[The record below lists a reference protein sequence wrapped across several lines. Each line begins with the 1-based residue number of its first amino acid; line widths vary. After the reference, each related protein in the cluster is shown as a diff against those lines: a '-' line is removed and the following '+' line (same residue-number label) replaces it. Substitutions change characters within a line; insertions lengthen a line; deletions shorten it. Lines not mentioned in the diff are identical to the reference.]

1 MPAPLAGDGPVTE
14 SGAGRGQRMPSA
26 GVTPLAAVR
35 SGIRRGAQGLAWYV
49 KGVMG
54 EDAWDKYRAHHE
66 AAHGAADPAHPG
78 ERMMTE
84 REFWRDQTDRQDA
97 NPQGRC
103 C

>member
-1 MPAPLAGDGPVTE
+1 MAPET
-14 SGAGRGQRMPSA
+14 GRGQRMPPA
-26 GVTPLAAVR
+26 GRTPLDAVLR
-35 SGIRRGAQGLAWYV
+35 GIRRAARSVAWYV

-66 AAHGAADPAHPG
+66 AAHPAGDPEHPG

>member
-1 MPAPLAGDGPVTE
+1 MTAG
-14 SGAGRGQRMPSA
+14 ARRGQRMLSA
-26 GVTPLAAVR
+26 GGTSLAALLG
-35 SGIRRGAQGLAWYV
+35 GIRRAARSVAWYV

-66 AAHGAADPAHPG
+66 AAHGTADPAHPT